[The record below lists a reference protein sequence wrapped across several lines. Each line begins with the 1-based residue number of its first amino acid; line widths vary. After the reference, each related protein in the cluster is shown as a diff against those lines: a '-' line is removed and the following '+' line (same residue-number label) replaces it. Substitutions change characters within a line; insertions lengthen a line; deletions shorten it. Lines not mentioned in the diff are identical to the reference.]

1 MEFVAR
7 GLVDLGKE
15 HKMRISAKASIGG
28 ASVLA
33 LAAAVTLTVVGSGS
47 AGTSDVQP
55 PGNIAVP
62 AITGLQVGQTLTVTS
77 GTWAGATPMSF
88 QYTWLRSG
96 GTGGWTAI
104 PGAGTG
110 TYTLTDAGGVQWAN
124 AATTSQ
130 VTGATAADTIA
141 LPNGQTSVLID
152 HVTLPNRLVVQSVTF
167 SPSSLKPGGKTIAQ
181 VLVQDAF
188 GHPVRGALVQIVG
201 LPFGA
206 IAPAPEVATGT
217 DGTASIT
224 LTASS
229 QLASAG
235 GAIALQ
241 VRARKSGEN
250 VLTGVTGTRLVKLS
264 VG

>member
-1 MEFVAR
+1 
-7 GLVDLGKE
+7 
-15 HKMRISAKASIGG
+15 MRTSAKASVAV

-33 LAAAVTLTVVGSGS
+33 LTAVVTLIVAGSGS
-47 AGTSDVQP
+47 AGTKDVQP

-62 AITGLQVGQTLTVTS
+62 SITGLQVGQTLAVTS
-77 GTWAGATPMSF
+77 GTWAGGTPMSF

-96 GTGGWTAI
+96 GPGGWTAI

-110 TYTLTDAGGVQWAN
+110 TYTLTDADIGHNLFVQVKASNAGGFQWAN
-124 AATTSQ
+124 SATTSQ
-130 VTGATAADTIA
+130 VTGATAADTMA

-152 HVTLPNRLVVQSVTF
+152 HVILPNRLVVQSVTF
-167 SPSSLKPGGKTIAQ
+167 SPSSLKPGGKVTAQ

-206 IAPAPEVATGT
+206 IVQAPEVATGT

-224 LTASS
+224 LTAAS
-229 QLASAG
+229 QLSHAGSAM
-235 GAIALQ
+235 ALQ
-241 VRARKSGEN
+241 VRARKPGEN
-250 VLTGVTGTRLVKLS
+250 VLTGVTGTRLVKLD

>member
-1 MEFVAR
+1 
-7 GLVDLGKE
+7 
-15 HKMRISAKASIGG
+15 MRISAKASVAGV
-28 ASVLA
+28 SVLA
-33 LAAAVTLTVVGSGS
+33 LTAAVTLIAVGSGS
-47 AGTSDVQP
+47 AGTKDVQP
-55 PGNIAVP
+55 PGNIAIP
-62 AITGLQVGQTLTVTS
+62 TITGLQVGQTLSVTS
-77 GTWAGATPMSF
+77 GTWVGATPMTF

-96 GTGGWTAI
+96 GPGGWTAI
-104 PGAGTG
+104 PDAATG
-110 TYTLTDAGGVQWAN
+110 LYTLTDADIGHNLFVQVKATNAGGLQWAN
-124 AATTSQ
+124 SLTTSQ
-130 VTGATAADTIA
+130 VTGATAADTVA

-152 HVTLPNRLVVQSVTF
+152 RVTLPNRLVVQSVSF
-167 SPSSLKPGGKTIAQ
+167 SPSSLEPGGKTTAQ

-206 IAPAPEVATGT
+206 VVQAPEAATGA

-224 LTASS
+224 LTAGPK
-229 QLASAG
+229 LAGAG